1 MSLAVPDGEKRLLA
15 SILMKEDE
23 ELSAERLEGAM
34 RALRRKAIRR
44 RQETVQREIQ
54 GLGNKDAHR
63 LVELLREKER
73 LKRALMDPSLAESG
87 SGAMAG

>member
-1 MSLAVPDGEKRLLA
+1 
-15 SILMKEDE
+15 
-23 ELSAERLEGAM
+23 
-34 RALRRKAIRR
+34 
-44 RQETVQREIQ
+44 VQREIQ

>member
-1 MSLAVPDGEKRLLA
+1 M
-15 SILMKEDE
+15 
-23 ELSAERLEGAM
+23 
-34 RALRRKAIRR
+34 RRKAIRR

-63 LVELLREKER
+63 LVELLQEKER

-87 SGAMAG
+87 SGAVRNQARAAPTMPRRTTASAALRHMA